1 MQVLAQQIERHQHY
15 HMAEANY
22 MQRNQYGYSD
32 EPSEEEPDSE
42 E

>member
-1 MQVLAQQIERHQHY
+1 MQVLTSQIERHQLY
-15 HMAEANY
+15 HLAEANN